1 MICNKCGAE
10 NDDGVKYCSTCGN
23 RLDGKKECP
32 FCHAEIKETSVYCEN
47 CGKRVD
53 SKKLCPVCGNEMGEN
68 DKFCNACGY
77 GNKSAVKQTNSQID
91 SMSKTEKVLFYLKNC
106 FALLTMLLAL
116 VGIFVIGWKEQSYN
130 LEEGTKSTFSYSIIS
145 NYITFDKTFKIIM
158 MTFQILSIVGTAA
171 MITIGLVFFFAKK
184 ENVCKYMITSLLL
197 LLLPIALCFSYYN
210 EEYIDTGV
218 LKRNVTLSDPTLAIM
233 VLCFMFVTATLVL
246 GCVENALKDKKS
258 LLPNCFKTATFL
270 LIGVAVLSFGFIAIK
285 VSIGFSDG
293 AIIGS
298 GGVFDYEKGEP
309 LIQLGLS
316 FFIIGLVV
324 TAVCGIF
331 KAFGFD
337 KTSLSLGFVGL
348 AFQIATLICMF
359 YGHYKVFDEVSRYQF
374 NLAIRAEY
382 VAGILVA
389 AIACGL
395 NITHI
400 VLKKKAKNNGLDA
413 RLQ

>member
-10 NDDGVKYCSTCGN
+10 NDDGIKYCSACGN

-53 SKKLCPVCGNEMGEN
+53 GKKVCPVCGNEMGEN
-68 DKFCNACGY
+68 EKFCSSCGY
-77 GNKSAVKQTNSQID
+77 GNKSDGKQTNSQICFV
-91 SMSKTEKVLFYLKNC
+91 SKTDKVLFYLKNC
-106 FALLTMLLAL
+106 LALLAMLFAL
-116 VGIFVIGWKEQSYN
+116 VGVFVIELKKQVYN
-130 LEEGTKSTFSYSIIS
+130 LEEGITSISSCSIIS
-145 NYITFDKTFKIIM
+145 NYIIFTNPFKGIM
-158 MTFQILSIVGTAA
+158 MTFQIIAIIGATA
-171 MITIGLVFFFAKK
+171 MLTLGLVLFFTKK
-184 ENVCKYMITSLLL
+184 ETVCKYMITSLLL

-218 LKRNVTLSDPTLAIM
+218 LKSNVTLSDPTLAIM
-233 VLCFMFVTATLVL
+233 VLCFIFATATLVI

-258 LLPNCFKTATFL
+258 LLPNCFATATLL
-270 LIGVAVLSFGFIAIK
+270 LIGVAVLSFGFIAIEK
-285 VSIGFSDG
+285 SIGFSDG
-293 AIIGS
+293 AIIDAF
-298 GGVFDYEKGEP
+298 GVFNYVKGEP

-316 FFIIGLVV
+316 FFIIGVVV
-324 TAVCGIF
+324 TAVCGVF

-359 YGHYKVFDEVSRYQF
+359 YGYYNFLDEVSRYQF
-374 NLAIRAEY
+374 DLAIRAEY
-382 VAGILVA
+382 IAGILVS

-400 VLKKKAKNNGLDA
+400 VLKKQAKNNGLDV
-413 RLQ
+413 RLK